1 MRHNQREQEPHNSQI
16 DDCYKR
22 KARRNNPRAF
32 WRRRWD
38 SNPRAGCPAN
48 AFRVRPVMA
57 ASVRLRLHLGLSA
70 IFVSLSSFH

>member
-38 SNPRAGCPAN
+38 SNPRTLAGDRISSAARYDHFDTSPQIFSIIAR
-48 AFRVRPVMA
+48 FRRF
-57 ASVRLRLHLGLSA
+57 
-70 IFVSLSSFH
+70 IKD